1 MSKNSDLIKKILFN
15 SLVILTIILIYLLF
29 FPKKSYI
36 ESKLNNELN
45 PIIEETFNQNI
56 KSMEIAANNYFSENN
71 EEKITL
77 KQLIDKNLL
86 VDLKDSNGNICDS
99 NNSYIENKD
108 NKLNIYLKCNEKEE
122 TIEITKE
129 NTSNDNIEKPN
140 NENNIDN
147 TKEKLLCLYEYRKKL
162 PDTYTEWSEFSNWQT
177 EEVKSNDLTNVE
189 IKKEHVLDGTKI
201 ITEQKEINIEATKK
215 IRLACPSD
223 YIESNGT
230 CIKETK
236 LNTVTASFSYTC
248 PNGYTKNGTNCYK
261 NGNTIKATKNYTCPN
276 NQSNIRFELSNDKCN
291 VISIKYLNITNKEE
305 YYTCPNGYNL
315 SGNKCYS
322 NIAVEKEV
330 ENYKEVTYYRYQTRK
345 KNNEKYDIKW
355 SRINNNTLLESEYNM
370 IRKIIC
376 EF

>member
-1 MSKNSDLIKKILFN
+1 MIKNNDLIKKILFN
-15 SLVILTIILIYLLF
+15 SLVILTIVLIYLLF

-45 PIIEETFNQNI
+45 PIIEETFKQNI
-56 KSMEIAANNYFSENN
+56 KSMEIAANNYFSENK
-71 EEKITL
+71 EGKITL

-99 NNSYIENKD
+99 NNSYIEKKD
-108 NKLNIYLKCNEKEE
+108 NKLNIFLKCDEKEE
-122 TIEITKE
+122 NIEIVKE
-129 NTSNDNIEKPN
+129 ESNTDNNSNEKN
-140 NENNIDN
+140 
-147 TKEKLLCLYEYRKKL
+147 KLLCLYEYRKKL
-162 PDTYTEWSEFSNWQT
+162 PDTYTNWSEFSNWQT

-189 IKKEHVLDGTKI
+189 TKKEQVLDGTKI
-201 ITEQKEINIEATKK
+201 ITEQKEISIEATKK
-215 IRLACPSD
+215 TRLACPSD
-223 YIESNGT
+223 YIESNGI
-230 CIKETK
+230 CISETNLK
-236 LNTVTASFSYTC
+236 NINASFTYSC
-248 PNGYTKNGTNCYK
+248 PNGYRKNGINCYK
-261 NGNTIKATKNYTCPN
+261 DGKTIKANKIYTCPN
-276 NQSNIRFELSNDKCN
+276 NLDNVKFELSGDKCK